1 MTSISNTTF
10 ELAELFV
17 TRSFSRRVA
26 LALAALCFGSTSV
39 SMGANVIINGSFEVP
54 AFSTTT
60 ASLVNAGSVPG
71 WDTTAANNLIEIWAN
86 GFGGFP
92 SAAGAQHAELNAT
105 QVSTLYQ
112 DVTGIP
118 ANATVGYSFA
128 HRGRLGVDTMALQIS
143 DLGTDNAAG
152 GIGSAADTV
161 LFTQTYSTGNTA
173 WVQYSAPTIS
183 ALTLG
188 NDMRF
193 AFVSISAAGGN
204 QAIGN
209 FLDNVSFGV
218 GVSGVVPEPTT
229 CVLTSVGLA
238 GVMLIRRRARKQN

>member
-1 MTSISNTTF
+1 MTSTSNTLF
-10 ELAELFV
+10 KLAALFV
-17 TRSFSRRVA
+17 TGSSSRRVA
-26 LALAALCFGSTSV
+26 LALAAVFFVSTSA
-39 SMGANVIINGSFEVP
+39 SMGANVIINGSFENP

-60 ASLVNAGSVPG
+60 ASLVNESLVPG
-71 WDTTAANNLIEIWAN
+71 WDTTATNNLIEIWAN
-86 GFGGFP
+86 GFGGFA

-112 DVTGIP
+112 DVSGIP

-128 HRGRLGVDTMALQIS
+128 HRGRQGIDTMALQIS

-218 GVSGVVPEPTT
+218 GVSGIVPEPTT
-229 CVLTSVGLA
+229 CTLLGVGLA
-238 GVMLIRRRARKQN
+238 GVMSIRRRVRTEN

>member
-1 MTSISNTTF
+1 MF
-10 ELAELFV
+10 KLAALLV
-17 TRSFSRRVA
+17 TRSSGRRLA
-26 LALAALCFGSTSV
+26 LALAVLFFGSTSA
-39 SMGANVIINGSFEVP
+39 SMGANVIINGSFETPVLG
-54 AFSTTT
+54 ATTV
-60 ASLVNAGSVPG
+60 ALVNAGSVPG

-86 GFGGFP
+86 GFGSVV
-92 SAAGAQHAELNAT
+92 SADAAQHAELNAT

-128 HRGRLGVDTMALQIS
+128 HRGRNGVDTLALRVF
-143 DLGTDNAAG
+143 DLGNDNAAG
-152 GIGSAADTV
+152 GVGLAADTL
-161 LFTQTYSTGNTA
+161 LFAQLFSTGNSG

-183 ALTLG
+183 TLTLG

-193 AFVSISAAGGN
+193 AFASISAAGGN

-218 GVSGVVPEPTT
+218 GVSGNVPEPAT
-229 CVLTSVGLA
+229 CMLLSVGLA
-238 GVMLIRRRARKQN
+238 GIMSMRRRARPKN

>member
-1 MTSISNTTF
+1 
-10 ELAELFV
+10 
-17 TRSFSRRVA
+17 
-26 LALAALCFGSTSV
+26 
-39 SMGANVIINGSFEVP
+39 VIVNGSFEVP
-54 AFSTTT
+54 ALPGTTVG
-60 ASLVNAGSVPG
+60 LVNAGSVPG
-71 WDTTAANNLIEIWAN
+71 WDTTAGNNLIEIWAN
-86 GFGGFP
+86 GFGGFA
-92 SAAGAQHAELNAT
+92 SADGVQHAELNAT

-128 HRGRLGVDTMALQIS
+128 HRGRQGVDTMALQIS

-173 WVQYSAPTIS
+173 WVQYIAPTIGN
-183 ALTLG
+183 LTLG

-204 QAIGN
+204 PAIGN

-218 GVSGVVPEPTT
+218 GVNGIVPEATT
-229 CVLTSVGLA
+229 CTLLGVGLA
-238 GVMLIRRRARKQN
+238 GVMSIRRRVRTQN